1 MRLLPDDM
9 DRPCAETLRNCNKLT
24 ESDEI
29 NGKFTEG
36 KLLSTYVGE
45 DLQLMEDSI
54 ETCGLHF
61 DLPSTELFEH
71 GQILI
76 VIHDEG
82 ITEGLP
88 STFKQWFSNWL
99 NFVSMFVVI
108 FGMILL
114 RHICSEM
121 QQNSLKQPNMCGLT
135 EPGSARMSQN
145 ISGVNCH

>member
-29 NGKFTEG
+29 NGKFTDG

-54 ETCGLHF
+54 ETCALHF

-88 STFKQWFSNWL
+88 STFKQ
-99 NFVSMFVVI
+99 
-108 FGMILL
+108 
-114 RHICSEM
+114 
-121 QQNSLKQPNMCGLT
+121 
-135 EPGSARMSQN
+135 
-145 ISGVNCH
+145 